1 MKRILVHDVPPHFVE
16 EAFLISMDKV
26 LASPGAQA
34 ELRQVGGFLMFHT
47 WTMKH
52 NSWGTL
58 W

>member
-47 WTMKH
+47 
-52 NSWGTL
+52 
-58 W
+58 